1 MPKYPELNK
10 LMKAALLVFF
20 VFTGN
25 LLFAGIKVQKTLCEY
40 RVDPLG
46 VDNRFPGL
54 SWISIS
60 DQRNVRQTAYRI
72 LVADDSLSIKLNRG
86 NFWDSKKVLSDQSV
100 QIEYKGKPLSSA
112 KTYYWK
118 VMVWDNYGNASAW
131 SKTGKW
137 QMGLL
142 TKDDWHQAQWI
153 AYQKIPDSS
162 VIVPGLDDWDDKRW
176 NKGNDILPVFRKQF
190 KVTKSIKSAAI
201 FITGLG
207 QFELSINGKK
217 IGDHFLDPGW
227 TKYGQHALYVTFD
240 VTRQLQNEANAIGV
254 MLGNGFYYIPGERYH
269 KIKQQFGYPK
279 MICRMVIQYQDGSE
293 DNIISDDSWKAA
305 PGPITFSSIYGG
317 EDYNANLEIKGWKN
331 AGFNGDN
338 WSNAITV
345 DGPPELDAQVESPLK
360 IFEEFTP
367 KKISRPKPGVWI
379 YDMGQNCSA
388 VPFISLKGKKGS
400 VVKIVPGELLDTNGM
415 VTQEAIGSPV
425 YFNYT
430 LSGDSVENWHPQFM
444 YYGFRYIQVEGGVP
458 ATQPDS
464 SGLPVILKVKSLH
477 TRNAAQKT
485 GSFHC
490 SNDLFNKTFNLIDW
504 AVQSNMASI
513 LTDCPHRE
521 KLGWLEET
529 NLMGN
534 SIQYNYDLATLFHKV
549 VRDMMHSQTSDGLI
563 PSIAPEYVK
572 FGGGFRDSPEWG
584 SSGII
589 LPYDIYKWYND
600 KKLLAESYTMMKN
613 YTKYLNSKA
622 INHILNCGLGDWYDI
637 GPKDPGYSQLTPG
650 GITAT
655 ATFYYDLNIM
665 TEVARILGK
674 YDDENWYKNVADSV
688 KIAYNQKFFN
698 KNTGEYGTG
707 SQTAN
712 AMSVFM
718 GLVDEQDEKRVVDH
732 IVTDIRKHNNGV
744 TAGDI
749 GFRYLLKV
757 LNDEGRSDVIFD
769 MNSRSDVPGY
779 GYQLKKGATAL
790 TESWQGNSNS
800 SNDHFMLG
808 HLMEWFYSGLAGIS
822 QQKNTT
828 GYHDII
834 IRPEVVGDV
843 TNASATYAS
852 SYGEIKNAWKKNGD
866 IFVMYT
872 TVPVN
877 SSALIYLPSG
887 NNSVITE
894 GGRKLSQVKDV
905 SLVGYRDGKTI
916 LKVGSGSYS
925 FMVK

>member
-1 MPKYPELNK
+1 MY
-10 LMKAALLVFF
+10 KALILSFF
-20 VFTGN
+20 VFISSP
-25 LLFAGIKVQKTLCEY
+25 LFAGIKIQKTLCDY

-46 VDNRFPGL
+46 IDSRNPGL
-54 SWISIS
+54 SWISTS
-60 DQRNVRQTAYRI
+60 NKRNVKQTGYRV
-72 LVADDSLSIKLNRG
+72 LVADDSLLLKLNKG
-86 NFWDSKKVLSDQSV
+86 NIWDSKKVLSDQSLQV
-100 QIEYKGKPLSSA
+100 EFKGKPLSSA

-118 VMVWDNYGNASAW
+118 VMVWDNYGNMSAW
-131 SKTGKW
+131 SKIAKW

-142 TKDDWHQAQWI
+142 TTDDWHGAKWI
-153 AYQKIPDSS
+153 AYKKLPDSS
-162 VIVPGLDDWDDKRW
+162 VIVPALDDWNDKRW
-176 NKGNDILPVFRKQF
+176 NKGSDILPVLRKPF
-190 KVTKSIKSAAI
+190 SLLKPIKKATI

-207 QFELSINGKK
+207 QFELSINGEK
-217 IGDHFLDPGW
+217 IGDDFLDPGW
-227 TKYGQHALYVTFD
+227 TKYDQHALYVTFD
-240 VTRQLQNEANAIGV
+240 VTRQLKHGANAVGV

-279 MICRMVIQYQDGSE
+279 MVCRMLIQYQDGSV
-293 DNIISDDSWKAA
+293 DNIVSDDSWKAA
-305 PGPITFSSIYGG
+305 PGPVTFSSIYGG
-317 EDYNANLEIKGWKN
+317 EDYNANLEMKGCKN
-331 AGFNGDN
+331 AGFNDEGWN
-338 WSNAITV
+338 NAIIV
-345 DGPPELDAQVESPLK
+345 DGPPELDAQIESPVK
-360 IFEEFTP
+360 IFDEFTP
-367 KKISRPKPGVWI
+367 QNISQPKPGIWV

-388 VPFISLKGKKGS
+388 VPFISLKGKKGA
-400 VVKIVPGELLDTNGM
+400 VVKIVPGELIDSKGM
-415 VTQEAIGSPV
+415 VTQKAIGSPV

-458 ATQPDS
+458 ADQPDS
-464 SGLPVILKVKSLH
+464 SGLPVIFTVKSLH
-477 TRNAAQKT
+477 TRNAAEKT
-485 GSFHC
+485 GSFYC
-490 SNDLFNKTFNLIDW
+490 SNKLFNKTFNLIDW
-504 AVQSNMASI
+504 AVQSNMVSVF
-513 LTDCPHRE
+513 TDCPHRE
-521 KLGWLEET
+521 KLGWLEEI

-549 VRDMMHSQTSDGLI
+549 VRDMMHSQTNDGLI
-563 PSIAPEYVK
+563 PDIAPEYVK
-572 FGGGFRDSPEWG
+572 FSEGFRDSPEWG

-622 INHILNCGLGDWYDI
+622 TRYILNYGLGDWYDI

-650 GITAT
+650 GLTAT

-665 TEVARILGK
+665 TEVAHVLGK
-674 YDDENWYKNVADSV
+674 YDDEHWYKSLADSV

-698 KNTGEYGTG
+698 KNTCEYGSG

-718 GLVDEQDEKRVVDH
+718 GLVSEKDKKKVVDN
-732 IVTDIRKHNNGV
+732 IVSDIRRHNNGV

-749 GFRYLLKV
+749 GYRYLLKV

-790 TESWQGNSNS
+790 TESWQGNSNA

-822 QQKNTT
+822 QEKNSV
-828 GYHDII
+828 GYHNIV
-834 IRPEVVGDV
+834 IRPEVVGNV
-843 TNASATYAS
+843 SNANATYLS
-852 SYGEIKNAWKKNGD
+852 SYGVIKNAWKKHGK
-866 IFVMYT
+866 IFQMHT
-872 TVPVN
+872 EIPVN
-877 SSALIYLPSG
+877 SSAVIYLPSG
-887 NNSVITE
+887 KKSIITE
-894 GGRKLSQVKDV
+894 GGKELKQVRDIKV
-905 SLVGYRDGKTI
+905 VEYREGKT
-916 LKVGSGSYS
+916 LVKVGSGSYS